1 MVTSKQ
7 IKEKFR
13 DSKRSFTHNWNL
25 FKENKVGLLGL
36 GIMVAFILVAATS
49 PFMGLKHPIDWFAPD
64 EDVVQVE
71 NWLDQSTDG
80 IVTASIVE
88 RIVPNSNFKT
98 VDRIY
103 LAGGEK
109 DSVTAP
115 YGLYAK
121 SSSDGSKAWVT
132 WSGAYETNSMI
143 SSNVEGMNFGAK
155 RNSNEMD
162 FRLIFGTESGTL
174 FLIHDELN
182 AQYPPSGSDV
192 RVANLDGP
200 VVGVDAHEEVNRLL
214 DGNDIFVA
222 STESGTLY
230 IFDGYFNEQ
239 VRITIANTTLTRPS
253 ISNDGLY
260 VYVGSTDGK
269 IYGFSTNDGLPIGD
283 VYDLYDATYDYTSSD
298 GDAPDVDAANA
309 RRDYW
314 SSYPLTAEG
323 KVFASTDD
331 GRIHIL
337 NADDMTPLLG
347 WEGGYKVDQTLADLD
362 FGNLTTPYVRPDGN
376 EILVGSSSG
385 FAYRIDASPREDTSI
400 SAVRLVFDT
409 SINNALT
416 TSIVAPPYYDA
427 LYSRLIFI
435 TARNH
440 NDTMSDPTDDS
451 TLIYG
456 IDTTG
461 EVKWR
466 KTLQGVAYNMPVVY
480 DDYALG
486 SAQHSGEGEV
496 VLTTVQ
502 LDANGEPISGEASRI
517 YSYRCTGTMIA
528 PLPPTWTMNEDELP
542 VSGIKYPLGTD
553 AQGRDILSQ
562 VLLGSRIAL
571 LVGFSAAIFS
581 ISIGMLVGLVSGYYG
596 GNVDI
601 ILMRFT
607 DVILTLPGLPLLI
620 ILAALMEP
628 SVWNIVFIIGI
639 VGWGGTARVIRSEV
653 LTLKER
659 PFIDSAR
666 VSGASKTR
674 IMFRH
679 IAPNILPLAVLY
691 MTFYVSGAILA
702 EASLSFIGLGDP
714 RTMSW
719 GMMLNYVQHANALT
733 AWWWLMPPGISIT
746 LICLSFF
753 LLGRAFD
760 EIVNPR
766 LRRR

>member
-13 DSKRSFTHNWNL
+13 DTKRSFTHNWNL

-36 GIMVAFILVAATS
+36 AIMVAFILIAATS
-49 PFMGLKHPIDWFAPD
+49 PLMGLKHPIDWFAPD
-64 EDVVQVE
+64 EDVVNVE
-71 NWLDQSTDG
+71 NYLNQKADG
-80 IVTASIVE
+80 IVTTSAVG
-88 RIVPNSNFKT
+88 RIVPSANSKP
-98 VDRIY
+98 VDRLY
-103 LAGGEK
+103 LAGGEEG
-109 DSVTAP
+109 SVLSP

-121 SSSDGSKAWVT
+121 SSSDGSQAWLSF
-132 WSGAYETNSMI
+132 SGAFETNSRI
-143 SSNVEGMNFGAK
+143 SSNVEGHNFGHK
-155 RNSNEMD
+155 RDPTGMD
-162 FRLIFGTESGTL
+162 FRLIFGTENGVVYVLQDLLSS
-174 FLIHDELN
+174 
-182 AQYPPSGSDV
+182 QYPPTGSSV
-192 RVANLDGP
+192 YAINLDGP
-200 VVGVDAHEEVNRLL
+200 VVGVDIYESINRYM
-214 DGNDIFVA
+214 DSDDIFVVTTT
-222 STESGTLY
+222 SSLY
-230 IFDGYFNEQ
+230 IMDGSFNIRSSTS
-239 VRITIANTTLTRPS
+239 VSNTTLTAPT
-253 ISNDGLY
+253 ISLDGEQ
-260 VYVGSTDGK
+260 VYVGTTDGL
-269 IYGFSTNDGLPIGD
+269 IYGFNTYDGAQIG
-283 VYDLYDATYDYTSSD
+283 VTYDLYDPAYDYT
-298 GDAPDVDAANA
+298 GTTPAETAAND

-314 SSYPLTAEG
+314 SSYPLVAEG
-323 KVFASTDD
+323 KIFASTDD
-331 GRIHIL
+331 GRIHVL
-337 NADDMTPLLG
+337 SDTDMMPLTG
-347 WEGGYKVDQTLADLD
+347 WEGGYKVDTTLADLD
-362 FGNLTTPYVRPDGN
+362 LGNLTTPYVRSDGN
-376 EILVGSSSG
+376 EVVVGSDTG
-385 FAYRIDASPREDTSI
+385 YIYRVATEPRVDTVESM
-400 SAVRLVFDT
+400 VRLVFDT
-409 SINNALT
+409 SINDALD
-416 TSIVAPPYYDA
+416 TSCVAMPYYDA
-427 LYSRLIFI
+427 IYSRLIFATVKNSNY
-435 TARNH
+435 TA
-440 NDTMSDPTDDS
+440 DPTDDS
-451 TLIYG
+451 TLVYG

-461 EVKWR
+461 AVKWR
-466 KTLQGVAYNMPVVY
+466 KSLDGVAYGTPIVY
-480 DDYALG
+480 DDYPSG
-486 SAQHSGEGEV
+486 SDQHSGEGEV
-496 VLTTVQ
+496 IIATSQ
-502 LDANGEPISGEASRI
+502 LDADGNPSSGVRSKL

-528 PLPPTWTMNEDELP
+528 PLPPTWTMSEEELP
-542 VSGIKYPLGTD
+542 PSGIDYPLGTD

-562 VLLGSRIAL
+562 LLLGSRIAL
-571 LVGFSAAIFS
+571 LVGFAAAIFS

-628 SVWNIVFIIGI
+628 SVFNIVFIIGI

-691 MTFYVSGAILA
+691 MTFYVSGAILS

-719 GMMLNYVQHANALT
+719 GMMLNFVQHANALT
-733 AWWWLMPPGISIT
+733 AWWWLLPPGICIT

>member
-25 FKENKVGLLGL
+25 FKQNKVGLLGL
-36 GIMVAFILVAATS
+36 GIMIAFILVAATS

-64 EDVVQVE
+64 EDVVLVE
-71 NWLDQSTDG
+71 NYLDQTTDG

-98 VDRIY
+98 VDRFY
-103 LAGGEK
+103 FAGGEEG
-109 DSVTAP
+109 SISAP

-121 SSSDGSKAWVT
+121 SSSDGSKAWQG
-132 WSGAYETNSMI
+132 WSGAFETNSQI
-143 SSNVEGMNFGAK
+143 SSNVEAMNFGAK
-155 RNSNEMD
+155 RDSSALN

-174 FLIHDELN
+174 FILHDELN
-182 AQYPPSGSDV
+182 ARYTPSGSDV
-192 RVANLDGP
+192 IAINLDGP
-200 VVGVDAHEEVNRLL
+200 VVGVDIYEDVNRIL
-214 DGNDIFVA
+214 DSNDMFVA
-222 STESGTLY
+222 STEAGTLY
-230 IFDGYFNEQ
+230 VFNGQFNELF
-239 VRITIANTTLTRPS
+239 RITIDNTTLTRPS
-253 ISNDGLY
+253 ISNDGTN
-260 VYVGSTDGK
+260 VYVGSIDGK
-269 IYGFSTNDGLPIGD
+269 IYGFSTNDGSLIGD
-283 VYDLYDATYDYTSSD
+283 IYDLYDSTYEYT
-298 GDAPDVDAANA
+298 GGTPEEGAANA
-309 RRDYW
+309 RRDHW
-314 SSYPLTAEG
+314 SSYPLVAEG

-331 GRIHIL
+331 GRIHLLDSI
-337 NADDMTPLLG
+337 DMTPFQG
-347 WEGGYKVDQTLADLD
+347 WDGGYKVDKTLADLD
-362 FGNLTTPYVRPDGN
+362 LGNLTTPYVRPDGN
-376 EILVGSSSG
+376 EVLVGSSSG
-385 FAYRIDASPREDTSI
+385 YAYRIETQGREDTSI
-400 SAVRLVFDT
+400 SAVKLVFDT

-427 LYSRLIFI
+427 IYSRLIFI
-435 TARNH
+435 TARNY
-440 NDTMSDPTDDS
+440 NGTMSDPTDDS

-461 EVKWR
+461 VVKWR
-466 KTLQGVAYNMPVVY
+466 KSLLGVAFSMPVVY
-480 DDYALG
+480 DDYAL
-486 SAQHSGEGEV
+486 STSQHSGEGEI
-496 VLTTVQ
+496 VLATVQ
-502 LDANGEPISGEASRI
+502 LDADGEPISGDASRI
-517 YSYRCTGTMIA
+517 YSHRCTGTMIA
-528 PLPPTWTMNEDELP
+528 PLPPTWTMDEDELP

-691 MTFYVSGAILA
+691 MTFYVSGAILS

-719 GMMLNYVQHANALT
+719 GMMLNFVQHANALT

>member
-25 FKENKVGLLGL
+25 FKQNKVGLLGL
-36 GIMVAFILVAATS
+36 GIMIAFILVAATS

-64 EDVVQVE
+64 EDVVLVE
-71 NWLDQSTDG
+71 NYLDQSADG
-80 IVTASIVE
+80 IVTTSIAQ
-88 RIVPNSNFKT
+88 RIVPSANSMP
-98 VDRIY
+98 VDRFY
-103 LAGGEK
+103 VASGET
-109 DSVTAP
+109 DSITAP
-115 YGLYAK
+115 FGLYAK
-121 SSSDGSKAWVT
+121 SSSDGSKAWQG
-132 WSGAYETNSMI
+132 WSGAFETVSPI
-143 SSNVEGMNFGAK
+143 SSNVEGMNFGHK
-155 RNSNEMD
+155 RDSSEMD

-174 FLIHDELN
+174 FLLHDEYN

-192 RVANLDGP
+192 MALNLGGP
-200 VVGVDAHEEVNRLL
+200 VAGVDVYEDVNRFL
-214 DGNDIFVA
+214 DSNDMFVA
-222 STESGTLY
+222 STTSGSLY
-230 IFDGYFNEQ
+230 LFDGQLNELLS
-239 VRITIANTTLTRPS
+239 VTIDNATLTRPS

-260 VYVGSTDGK
+260 MYVGSVDGK
-269 IYGFSTNDGLPIGD
+269 IYGFSTNDGSFIGD
-283 VYDLYDATYDYTSSD
+283 VYDLYDPADDYS
-298 GDAPDVDAANA
+298 GDSPEEVAANA
-309 RRDYW
+309 RRGYW
-314 SSYPLTAEG
+314 SSYPMVAEG
-323 KVFASTDD
+323 KVFASTND
-331 GRIHIL
+331 GRVHL
-337 NADDMTPLLG
+337 LDGLDMTPLQG
-347 WEGGYKVDQTLADLD
+347 WEGGYKVDMTLGELDL
-362 FGNLTTPYVRPDGN
+362 GNLTTPYVRADSN
-376 EILVGSSSG
+376 SLVVGSSTG
-385 FAYRIDASPREDTSI
+385 YAYRIETQAREDTSI
-400 SAVRLVFDT
+400 SAVRMAFDT

-416 TSIVAPPYYDA
+416 TSCVAPPYYDA
-427 LYSRLIFI
+427 MYSRLIFI
-435 TARNH
+435 TARNY
-440 NDTMSDPTDDS
+440 NGTLSDASDDS

-456 IDTTG
+456 VDTAG
-461 EVKWR
+461 VVKWR
-466 KTLQGVAYNMPVVY
+466 KTLQGVALHMPIVY
-480 DDYALG
+480 DDFAPG
-486 SAQHSGEGEV
+486 TSQHTGEGEV
-496 VLTTVQ
+496 VLATVQ
-502 LDANGEPISGEASRI
+502 LDAAGEIISGDSSRI
-517 YSYRCTGTMIA
+517 YSHRCTGTMIA
-528 PLPPTWTMNEDELP
+528 PLPPTWTMEEDELP
-542 VSGIKYPLGTD
+542 PSGIDYPLGTD

-562 VLLGSRIAL
+562 LLLGSRIAL

-674 IMFRH
+674 IMFKH

-719 GMMLNYVQHANALT
+719 GMMLNFVQHANALT